1 LVFNKPAISKGK
13 QNQPYNVILVGGF
26 NPSEKY
32 ISQLGLLFP
41 IYGKTY
47 NVPNH
52 QPGYEEKNDCTM
64 LCTSADPIPYKP
76 INILQVNRQGTKRCK
91 SDQKR
96 KLGRVVL
103 KTLWNDQAL
112 LVSNFDPS
120 RQILLPLQET
130 S

>member
-1 LVFNKPAISKGK
+1 VVSTPLKN
-13 QNQPYNVILVGGF
+13 
-26 NPSEKY
+26 

-52 QPGYEEKNDCTM
+52 QPGYEEKIDCTM